1 MTLLSSNYLRDV
13 IRQLMKYGLILLIAA
28 ACFGGAYAQFNA
40 GQEQAQTVI
49 QKEITVY
56 PNPAV
61 DYFTLTVN
69 DQTISRITINNI
81 IGKEILA
88 YSRTELNKYDVSQ
101 LKKGIYVVRVFNHND
116 KLVKALRLSKS

>member
-1 MTLLSSNYLRDV
+1 
-13 IRQLMKYGLILLIAA
+13 MKYGLILLIAA

-40 GQEQAQTVI
+40 QQEQAKTVF
-49 QKEITVY
+49 QKEISVY
-56 PNPAV
+56 PNPAI

-69 DQTISRITINNI
+69 DQTISRITVNNI
-81 IGKEILA
+81 IGKEVLS
-88 YSRTELNKYDVSQ
+88 YRRTEMNKYDVSH

>member
-1 MTLLSSNYLRDV
+1 
-13 IRQLMKYGLILLIAA
+13 MKYGLILLIAA